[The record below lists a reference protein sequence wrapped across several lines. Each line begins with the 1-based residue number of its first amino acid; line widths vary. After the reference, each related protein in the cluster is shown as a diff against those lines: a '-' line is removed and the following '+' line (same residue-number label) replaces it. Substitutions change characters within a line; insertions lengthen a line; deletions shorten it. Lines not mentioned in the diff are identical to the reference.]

1 MAFGISHHTQLLC
14 QVSAKSVDHNFWP
27 LDEKETQPFCLPFGR
42 LNIRFKRGRRPV
54 TDTVDRHIKTRTH
67 KSVFYKGRR
76 LDFFGILRISPVS
89 ISLVKTFYMVLLC
102 RTRFAVLILITLE
115 ILKTSMLFPC
125 LEPIAIEIAS
135 TTAGL

>member
-1 MAFGISHHTQLLC
+1 MFIISGFELYSRWVPLIIAIILLIIIHL
-14 QVSAKSVDHNFWP
+14 K
-27 LDEKETQPFCLPFGR
+27 KKQPFCFPFGR

-102 RTRFAVLILITLE
+102 CTRFAVLIVITLE